1 MQAAE
6 RIRISVVY
14 ALPDRQSVVELTVP
28 ATTTVEQAVVR
39 SGLMERF
46 PQIASQPLQCAVF
59 GRAVALSDPLAEGE
73 RVEILRPLQIDPKVS
88 RRQAAARSKQSR
100 HGS

>member
-1 MQAAE
+1 MQEAE

-28 ATTTVEQAVVR
+28 ATTTVEQAVAR
-39 SGLMERF
+39 SGLLERF
-46 PQIASQPLQCAVF
+46 PQIAAQPLQCAVF
-59 GRAVALSDPLAEGE
+59 GRAVAVSDPLAEGE

-88 RRQAAARSKQSR
+88 RRQAAARSKLSR
-100 HGS
+100 KGS